1 MRARREAPPLCE
13 KILPKRRKLWI
24 RYYRARH
31 CRAILKSAFL
41 VETGIAMEAESSQRK
56 DTLKVEKLS
65 LLVLALCVA
74 VLAYLL
80 VARPF

>member
-1 MRARREAPPLCE
+1 MP
-13 KILPKRRKLWI
+13 PKRGKLWI

-31 CRAILKSAFL
+31 GRAILKSPLL
-41 VETGIAMEAESSQRK
+41 VETGVTMEAESSQGK

-65 LLVLALCVA
+65 LLVLALCAA
-74 VLAYLL
+74 VLVYLL

>member
-1 MRARREAPPLCE
+1 MP
-13 KILPKRRKLWI
+13 PKRGKLWI

-31 CRAILKSAFL
+31 GRAILKPALL
-41 VETGIAMEAESSQRK
+41 VETGVTMEAESSQRK

-65 LLVLALCVA
+65 LLVLALCAA
-74 VLAYLL
+74 VLVYLL